1 MKHLFLLC
9 ITLLLS
15 ISVYGQK
22 DSENYIKA
30 GKPVFVIAKRNN
42 CRILS
47 ENIDREKTELETNFK
62 LLNVEVREV
71 LSLKKGEGIQ
81 FENEAHTTVYIE
93 GDNNLGDNCTKVIFW
108 DGKSTSDP
116 IVYKG
121 LYLSTEYFFPKLLK
135 KKVQSNYYT
144 YFLSKLE
151 QYKNKEEKITSH
163 SKEVSDRF
171 VYYELVKEIDYSN
184 FMSSYELLPVNT
196 KGIKVIQVKCNGKNN
211 SRTIYLNEKGQL
223 IKRRSFFEDGEESSI
238 NEYVYENG
246 LLRKKIQKSNK
257 GAIDE
262 TLYAYNDNEIF
273 AKAISK
279 DNPPFENYYNCNYA
293 QLKEDFLDLYIV
305 HFSTFDYSV
314 NERAAVIKQGNL
326 IVNKELDLTIHLSR
340 TKNYLPITYKYKN
353 KEGKI
358 IAKQPTLWENIFE
371 GEKTEYHWDNNQR
384 ISKIVITEGK
394 EKTVYTYEYEMY

>member
-9 ITLLLS
+9 ISLLLS

-121 LYLSTEYFFPKLLK
+121 LYLSTEYFSPKLLK

-184 FMSSYELLPVNT
+184 FMSSYELFPVNT
-196 KGIKVIQVKCNGKNN
+196 KGIKVIQVKCNGKN

-223 IKRRSFFEDGEESSI
+223 IKTRSFFEDGEES
-238 NEYVYENG
+238 
-246 LLRKKIQKSNK
+246 
-257 GAIDE
+257 
-262 TLYAYNDNEIF
+262 
-273 AKAISK
+273 
-279 DNPPFENYYNCNYA
+279 
-293 QLKEDFLDLYIV
+293 
-305 HFSTFDYSV
+305 
-314 NERAAVIKQGNL
+314 
-326 IVNKELDLTIHLSR
+326 
-340 TKNYLPITYKYKN
+340 
-353 KEGKI
+353 
-358 IAKQPTLWENIFE
+358 
-371 GEKTEYHWDNNQR
+371 
-384 ISKIVITEGK
+384 
-394 EKTVYTYEYEMY
+394 